1 MDAAPPSRPV
11 DWSPPWMAP
20 FREAGSRIEQRWREG
35 WPLHEALNADA
46 APGAPRFVADTS
58 LPAGIAYERH
68 VAERN
73 EVPTRA
79 NLHDFFN
86 GLVWRVHTPLKRRLN
101 ALQSEA
107 ISRDGVGAVRGPL
120 RDAVTLLDENGAL
133 LRAPAPLWQALRE
146 RDWQRLFIEL
156 RPLWAEAK
164 LELVGHA
171 LLEKLQQPRKP
182 ITAHVLPADL
192 PLEAAALAFKPFS
205 PLPVL
210 GVPGW
215 WPANEDSAFY
225 DDAAV
230 FRRFPWAGNPLS
242 RDTAR
247 RCRS

>member
-1 MDAAPPSRPV
+1 MVPYRAAGARV
-11 DWSPPWMAP
+11 ERRWH
-20 FREAGSRIEQRWREG
+20 AGL
-35 WPLHEALNADA
+35 PLHEALNAEPA
-46 APGAPRFVADTS
+46 AGAPRFVAGTA
-58 LPAGIAYERH
+58 LPPGTAYEHH

-86 GLVWRVHTPLKRRLN
+86 GLVWLVHTPLKRRLN
-101 ALQSEA
+101 ALQAEA
-107 ISRDGVGAVRGPL
+107 IARDGVGAVRGPL

-156 RPLWAEAK
+156 RPLWAEA
-164 LELVGHA
+164 ELQPVGHA

-182 ITAHVLPADL
+182 ITAHVLPAEL
-192 PLEAAALAFKPFS
+192 PLEAATLAAKPFS

-215 WPANEDSAFY
+215 WPANEQPGFY

-230 FRRFPWAGNPLS
+230 FRRS
-242 RDTAR
+242 R
-247 RCRS
+247 

>member
-1 MDAAPPSRPV
+1 MPLVTGQGPV

-20 FREAGSRIEQRWREG
+20 YRETGARVEQRWHAG
-35 WPLHEALNADA
+35 LPLHEALNAEPVA
-46 APGAPRFVADTS
+46 GVPRFVAGTAV
-58 LPAGIAYERH
+58 PAGTAYEHH

-86 GLVWRVHTPLKRRLN
+86 GLVWLVHTPLKRHLN
-101 ALQSEA
+101 ALQAEA
-107 ISRDGVGAVRGPL
+107 IARDGVGAVRGPL

-146 RDWQRLFIEL
+146 RDWQRLFVDL
-156 RPLWAEAK
+156 RPLWAEAE
-164 LELVGHA
+164 LQLVGHA

-182 ITAHVLPADL
+182 ITAHVLPAEL
-192 PLEAAALAFKPFS
+192 PLDAAMLAAKPFS

-215 WPANEDSAFY
+215 WPANEQPAFY
-225 DDAAV
+225 DDPAV
-230 FRRFPWAGNPLS
+230 FRRS
-242 RDTAR
+242 R
-247 RCRS
+247 